1 MTSNMLNVHSMLNA
15 SVFSPFLSHC
25 SIFFL
30 LSVALT
36 TPQHLH
42 YSRAAPE
49 NSSAIL
55 WQEQISLSKKKYKR
69 GLFSFS
75 ATKAE
80 MSLTNNA
87 LFSSFIP
94 DTNIFFKSTIYKSI
108 YSVCVHT
115 AYSERLFLKQS
126 WWRKTVSV
134 GLHFQKTQNSI

>member
-55 WQEQISLSKKKYKR
+55 CTIQEQISLSKKKYKR

-94 DTNIFFKSTIYKSI
+94 DANIFFKSTLYKSI
-108 YSVCVHT
+108 YSVCAHT
-115 AYSERLFLKQS
+115 Q
-126 WWRKTVSV
+126 
-134 GLHFQKTQNSI
+134 HIQKDSF